1 VHPETNGELGPRQQR
16 APLQRR
22 ALAAVDA
29 LSRQFG
35 SCFATERYMRDALG
49 RKGPRP
55 GERSTSRVLRKAVR
69 EGLVRRVRVFRGGR
83 LPSGRISNA
92 GTTINVLISRQERRA
107 AARARAKAKRRQAAC
122 VPRRV
127 PRPSLPGPTPDV
139 EQLTFE
145 QYAAEHEAELPD
157 FVRELVGAHGPAPPT
172 HRK

>member
-1 VHPETNGELGPRQQR
+1 LGVG
-16 APLQRR
+16 PLKRR
-22 ALAAVDA
+22 ALALVDA
-29 LSRQFG
+29 LSRRFG
-35 SCFATERYMRDALG
+35 ACFATERGMREALG
-49 RKGPRP
+49 RKGQRP

-69 EGLVRRVRVFRGGR
+69 DGLVRRVRVFRGGL

-107 AARARAKAKRRQAAC
+107 AQRARAKAKRRQAAC
-122 VPRRV
+122 APRPA

-145 QYAAEHEAELPD
+145 EYAATHASELPD

-172 HRK
+172 PKK